1 MAELEIHHEVEG
13 GHDPLGQRVGVL
25 AAVLAVF
32 LAVVTI
38 LSHRT
43 HTDAILLKSGAN
55 DDWQHYQAVRV
66 KFHNLEVGADLIS
79 TLAGKD
85 QAPDQL
91 AEYEKGKTKYN
102 AQAQEIQKEATG
114 KVQEA
119 SRAED
124 RALRYDLGEG
134 LLEIGLVLSSLYFIA
149 RRTIFPIVG
158 VVAGIAGILVAA
170 AGLLV

>member
-43 HTDAILLKSGAN
+43 HTDAILLKAGAN

-66 KFHNLEVGADLIS
+66 KFHNLEVGADLIGV
-79 TLAGKD
+79 LAGKD
-85 QAPDQL
+85 QSAALL
-91 AEYEKGKTKYN
+91 ADYDKGKAKYD
-102 AQAQEIQKEATG
+102 AQAKEIQQSANQKEKEA
-114 KVQEA
+114 A
-119 SRAED
+119 RAED

-149 RRTIFPIVG
+149 RRTLFPIAG
-158 VVAGIAGILVAA
+158 IVAGIAGVLVAA